1 MTVTADTSVV
11 VPAAAAWHDDHA
23 RADAALAT
31 VSRLPA
37 HVLVES
43 VSVLTRLPGGRALP
57 VDVAVRLVRTRCRGV
72 PLQLEAEAALEL
84 LERCATLD
92 IGGGRLY
99 DALVA
104 ETARRSDHALLSL
117 DRRAAPTYTALGVR
131 LAAFPVL

>member
-1 MTVTADTSVV
+1 VTVTADTSVV
-11 VPAAAAWHDDHA
+11 VPGTARWHDDHA

-57 VDVAVRLVRTRCRGV
+57 VDAAVRLVRARCPGTPLLLDGV
-72 PLQLEAEAALEL
+72 TVVEL
-84 LERCATLD
+84 LERCAALG
-92 IGGGRLY
+92 IGGGRMY

-104 ETARRSDHALLSL
+104 ETARHADHALLSL
-117 DRRAAPTYTALGVR
+117 DQRAAPTYAALGVR
-131 LAAFPVL
+131 LAALP